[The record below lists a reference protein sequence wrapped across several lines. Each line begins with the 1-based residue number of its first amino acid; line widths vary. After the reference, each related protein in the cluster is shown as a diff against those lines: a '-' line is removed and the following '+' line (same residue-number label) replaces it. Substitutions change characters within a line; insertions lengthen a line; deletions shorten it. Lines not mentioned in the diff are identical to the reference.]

1 MQAVNIYRQL
11 FLLAG
16 LLSVFCQVA
25 DADVVQQ
32 LDVGQFSDGQLADWQ
47 EKSFSDETRYELTEI
62 DGRRV
67 LRAQSNGSASGLY
80 RKQRIDLY
88 RYPFLNWEWRIE
100 NRLDTTNEQT
110 RSGDDYAARIY
121 VIVSGGVFFWKT
133 RALNYVWANASA
145 KQSVWP
151 NAFAGSNAMM
161 MALRSGQ
168 DGVSEWYA
176 EKRNVLQDLKGIFG
190 EDIPYI
196 DAVALMTDTDN
207 SRGRVTAYY
216 GDIFFSSK

>member
-1 MQAVNIYRQL
+1 MRAENFNCQVY
-11 FLLAG
+11 LLSG
-16 LLSVFCQVA
+16 LLFMCCPAA
-25 DADVVQQ
+25 DANEVQR
-32 LDVGQFSDGQLADWQ
+32 LDVGQFSAGQLANWQ
-47 EKSFSDETRYELTEI
+47 EKSFSDETRYELTEL
-62 DGRRV
+62 DGKRV

-80 RKQRIDLY
+80 RKQRVDLH
-88 RYPFLNWEWRIE
+88 RYPFLNWEWRVE

-121 VIVSGGVFFWKT
+121 VVVSGGVFFWKT

-151 NAFAGSNAMM
+151 NAFAGGNAMM
-161 MALRSGQ
+161 MALRSGR
-168 DGVSEWYA
+168 DDVSEWHA
-176 EKRNVLQDLKGIFG
+176 EKRNVLQDLKEIFG
-190 EDIPYI
+190 EDIRYV

-207 SRGRVTAYY
+207 HRGRATAYY

>member
-1 MQAVNIYRQL
+1 MQAVNIYWQL
-11 FLLAG
+11 FLLTG
-16 LLSVFCQVA
+16 LLFVFCLTA
-25 DADVVQQ
+25 DANEMQQ
-32 LDVGQFSDGQLADWQ
+32 LDVGQFSYGQLADWQ
-47 EKSFSDETRYELTEI
+47 EKSFSNETRYELAEI
-62 DGRRV
+62 DDKRV
-67 LRAQSNGSASGLY
+67 LRARSNGSASGLY
-80 RKQRIDLY
+80 RKLRIDLY

-121 VIVSGGVFFWKT
+121 VIVSGGLFFWRT

-145 KQSVWP
+145 SQSVWP

-161 MALRSGQ
+161 MAVRSGQ

-190 EDIPYI
+190 EDIRYV